1 MPTFA
6 FFKNGEKLNQV
17 NGVFCKSTGGFRNV
31 PPFSTNQRMALGI
44 ILDVI
49 FIQLAGANQ
58 EQIESTIDMIE
69 KGMKPLK
76 KLSSEDEF
84 ESIIAG
90 DKLVCVHFFATWCPC
105 IENMRIAPV
114 LAKMAFEMRDTVEF
128 VKVSI

>member
-1 MPTFA
+1 MNFY
-6 FFKNGEKLNQV
+6 
-17 NGVFCKSTGGFRNV
+17 KSTGGFGNV
-31 PPFSTNQRMALGI
+31 SRLSTNQRVILGI
-44 ILDVI
+44 FFI
-49 FIQLAGANQ
+49 FIQFAGANP

-90 DKLVCVHFFATWCPC
+90 DKLVCVDFFATWCPPC
-105 IENMRIAPV
+105 MRIAPV
-114 LAKMAFEMRDTVEF
+114 LVEMAHEMKDTVEF